1 MPNSRTT
8 QWGAAVR
15 PLNDYE
21 VANYYTI
28 ANIFSKNS
36 SSPAY
41 GYDWTPPAVITS
53 VEQDNTTKQIPTSY
67 ELFQNYPNPFNPTT
81 QIEYQITSAGHVEV
95 QVFNIN
101 GELIKTLTNAEL
113 SAGKYSVCWNGKDK
127 NNNSVASGIYIYR
140 VMSGNSILSKKM
152 LLLK

>member
-1 MPNSRTT
+1 MKRIALLFLLLVSTVYSQT
-8 QWGAAVR
+8 YY
-15 PLNDYE
+15 LNIWSKGKVTSIPVSE
-21 VANYYTI
+21 IKKLV
-28 ANIFSKNS
+28 FS
-36 SSPAY
+36 A
-41 GYDWTPPAVITS
+41 TS
-53 VEQDNTTKQIPTSY
+53 VTGVVETTKVQELIKTF

-101 GELIKTLTNAEL
+101 GELIKTLTNAEQ
-113 SAGKYSVCWNGKDK
+113 SAGKYSVSWNGKDS